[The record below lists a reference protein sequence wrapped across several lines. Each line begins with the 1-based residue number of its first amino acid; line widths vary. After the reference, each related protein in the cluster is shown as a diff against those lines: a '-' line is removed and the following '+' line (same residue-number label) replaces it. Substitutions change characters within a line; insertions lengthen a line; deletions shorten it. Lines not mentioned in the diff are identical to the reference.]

1 MMINVPERRY
11 KGNLYFAPMLHHPAE
26 IPDLKTLARRISLV
40 ENEAPGYIQLLE
52 QLPTDSPTRVIGIT
66 GPPGAGKS
74 TLVNTL
80 IQTLVDQ
87 QKRVAIIAVDPS
99 SPFNF
104 GALLGDRIRM
114 SQHFNNEQVFIRSMA
129 NRGALG
135 GLSPKIIEVS
145 DVIKAAG
152 FDYLFIETVGVGQSE
167 VDIAGIATTT
177 VVVVVPEAG
186 DEIQTMKAGLMEI
199 ADIFVVNK
207 ADRDNADAFVK
218 NLRLL
223 SAERHHN
230 SGWQIPV
237 LKTIATRD
245 EGIHELIQAIDR
257 HQQQM
262 DHKERHALL
271 LAEKAWQLIQHRRMQ
286 DVNKKALQQQI
297 LQELEGGTFNLY
309 KLVMKNVKY

>member
-1 MMINVPERRY
+1 MTQQTADIQ
-11 KGNLYFAPMLHHPAE
+11 H
-26 IPDLKTLARRISLV
+26 LKTLARRISLV
-40 ENEAPGYIQLLE
+40 ENEATGYEQLLE
-52 QLPTDSPTRVIGIT
+52 QLPAGSPTRVIGIT

-80 IQTLVDQ
+80 ITTLLAQ
-87 QKRVAIIAVDPS
+87 QKTVAIIAVDPS

-114 SQHFNNEQVFIRSMA
+114 SQHFNNMQVFIRSMA

-167 VDIAGIATTT
+167 VDIAGIADTT
-177 VVVVVPEAG
+177 VVVLVPEAG
-186 DEIQTMKAGLMEI
+186 DEIQTMKAGLMEV

-207 ADRDNADAFVK
+207 ADRDNADIFVK

-223 SAERHHN
+223 SAERHTHN
-230 SGWQIPV
+230 WQIPV
-237 LKTIATRD
+237 LKTIATRN
-245 EGIHELIQAIDR
+245 EGVEELINAIEQHRQQINGQDR
-257 HQQQM
+257 
-262 DHKERHALL
+262 RSIL
-271 LAEKAWQLIQHRRMQ
+271 LADKAWQLIQHRRMRS
-286 DVNKKALQQQI
+286 VNKHQLQQQVQQA
-297 LQELEGGTFNLY
+297 LQEGDFNLY
-309 KLVMKNVKY
+309 RFVNNWV

>member
-1 MMINVPERRY
+1 
-11 KGNLYFAPMLHHPAE
+11 MLQQQAN
-26 IPDLKTLARRISLV
+26 IQQLKTLARRISLV
-40 ENEAPGYIQLLE
+40 ENEAAGYEQLLE
-52 QLPTDSPTRVIGIT
+52 QLPTGSHTKVIGIT

-80 IQTLVDQ
+80 ITTLLEQ
-87 QKRVAIIAVDPS
+87 QKTVAIIAVDPS

-114 SQHFNNEQVFIRSMA
+114 SQHFNNMQVFIRSMA

-167 VDIAGIATTT
+167 VDIAGIADTT
-177 VVVVVPEAG
+177 VVVLVPEAG
-186 DEIQTMKAGLMEI
+186 DEIQTMKAGLMEV

-207 ADRDNADAFVK
+207 ADRDNADTFVK

-223 SAERHHN
+223 SAERHTKD
-230 SGWQIPV
+230 WQIPV
-237 LKTIATRD
+237 LKTIATRN
-245 EGIHELIQAIDR
+245 EGVEELIAAIAQH
-257 HQQQM
+257 HQQVN
-262 DHKERHALL
+262 RHSRRAILM
-271 LAEKAWQLIQHRRMQ
+271 ADKAWQLIQHRRMK
-286 DVNKKALQQQI
+286 DVNKQQLQQQVQQE
-297 LQELEGGTFNLY
+297 LQEGNFNLY
-309 KLVMKNVKY
+309 RLVNTWL

>member
-1 MMINVPERRY
+1 MQQIILMH
-11 KGNLYFAPMLHHPAE
+11 KLADTD
-26 IPDLKTLARRISLV
+26 DLKALARRISLV
-40 ENEAPGYIQLLE
+40 ENEVPGYEQLLE
-52 QLPTDSPTRVIGIT
+52 QLPGGSNTRVVGIT

-74 TLVNTL
+74 TLVNLL
-80 IQTLVDQ
+80 IQTLLEQ
-87 QKRVAIIAVDPS
+87 QKRIAIIAVDPS

-114 SQHFNNEQVFIRSMA
+114 SQHFNDPRVFIRSMA

-145 DVIKAAG
+145 DVIRAAG

-167 VDIAGIATTT
+167 VEIAGIADTT

-223 SAERHHN
+223 SAERHARSH
-230 SGWQIPV
+230 WQIPV
-237 LKTIATRD
+237 LKTIATRN
-245 EGIHELIQAIDR
+245 EGIAPLIAAIEQ
-257 HQQQM
+257 HQQQIN
-262 DHKERHALL
+262 HHERHAVL

-286 DVNKKALQQQI
+286 NLDKKAL
-297 LQELEGGTFNLY
+297 LQKVQALVQEGAFNLY
-309 KLVMKNVKY
+309 KLVNEYSA

>member
-1 MMINVPERRY
+1 MH
-11 KGNLYFAPMLHHPAE
+11 KLADTD
-26 IPDLKTLARRISLV
+26 DLKALARRISLV
-40 ENEAPGYIQLLE
+40 ENEASGYQQLLE
-52 QLPTDSPTRVIGIT
+52 QLPTGSHTRVVGIT

-74 TLVNTL
+74 TLVNLL
-80 IQTLVDQ
+80 IQTLLEQ
-87 QKRVAIIAVDPS
+87 QKRIAIIAVDPS

-114 SQHFNNEQVFIRSMA
+114 SQHFNDTRVFIRSMA

-167 VDIAGIATTT
+167 VDIAGIADTT

-223 SAERHHN
+223 SAERHAKAH
-230 SGWQIPV
+230 WQIPV
-237 LKTIATRD
+237 LKTIATRN
-245 EGIHELIQAIDR
+245 EGILPLIKAIEQ
-257 HQQQM
+257 HQQQIN
-262 DHKERHALL
+262 HQERHAVLM
-271 LAEKAWQLIQHRRMQ
+271 AEKAWQLIQHRRMQ
-286 DVNKKALQQQI
+286 HINKKELLLQVQQL
-297 LQELEGGTFNLY
+297 LQSGAFNLY
-309 KLVMKNVKY
+309 RLVNDYSV